1 MIKKIQHSK
10 NNYYFHFHFHF
21 ISFSFIQFFC
31 YGCMFFRTVTVIE
44 CWNMIKKYNT
54 QKIIIIFIFIF
65 ISFSSNKIEESYC
78 KWKML
83 GNFSNLFSC
92 FAMGACF
99 FAQLP
104 LLSVIYRQ
112 LASSMVASMANCA
125 WLIPV
130 RHGKKKGTQKAR
142 DSKCDKDSLLVTS
155 ETLYGTE

>member
-10 NNYYFHFHFHF
+10 NNYYFHFHFHFHF

-125 WLIPV
+125 
-130 RHGKKKGTQKAR
+130 
-142 DSKCDKDSLLVTS
+142 
-155 ETLYGTE
+155 